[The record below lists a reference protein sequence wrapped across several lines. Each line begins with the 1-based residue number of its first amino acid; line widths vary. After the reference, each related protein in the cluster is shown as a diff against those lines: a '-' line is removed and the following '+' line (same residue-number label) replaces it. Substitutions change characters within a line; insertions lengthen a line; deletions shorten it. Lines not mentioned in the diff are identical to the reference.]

1 MEAGQDITVVRTPR
15 LGGYVIIDSGGIP
28 RTVSNWRAV
37 VQVLGAIAMENSS
50 EIDAAKVEIDAGK
63 TKRFRSR

>member
-28 RTVSNWRAV
+28 RTVPNWRAV
-37 VQVLGAIAMENSS
+37 VQVLGAIAMETSC
-50 EIDAAKVEIDAGK
+50 EIEAKKVEIDAGA